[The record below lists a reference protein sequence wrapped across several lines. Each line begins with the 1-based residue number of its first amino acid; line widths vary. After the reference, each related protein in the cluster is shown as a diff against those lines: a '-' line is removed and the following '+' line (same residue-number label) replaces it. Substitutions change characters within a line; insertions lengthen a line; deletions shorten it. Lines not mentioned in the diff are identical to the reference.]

1 MTDVTK
7 DSRYLWR
14 LIKQFQ
20 RERDEARANARIL
33 AHSYKHDSDPP
44 QRVVEES
51 LAYPIGVAKE
61 KVE

>member
-1 MTDVTK
+1 MSKDVAEI
-7 DSRYLWR
+7 
-14 LIKQFQ
+14 IKKLK

-51 LAYPIGVAKE
+51 LAYPIVAVKAEE
-61 KVE
+61 KGDA